1 MKLKTRIFMSF
12 FLIVLIPI
20 FLMIML
26 LIGVAIFRGQ
36 QLRVQ
41 YGIDVN
47 NLSPELQVIIADVIF
62 SMIVILVITAIIL
75 SVWLYSGIST
85 PLSHLTK
92 ATREIRDGNLDYEV
106 KAEGAKEVKELCEG
120 FEEMRMRL
128 KAANEEKLEADRQH
142 RELNSNISH
151 DLKTPIT
158 AVKGYVEGIMDGI
171 ADTPEKMDRY
181 IKTIY
186 NKSIEMDHLINE
198 LTFYTKI
205 NTNRIPYTF
214 SKVNVQNFFE
224 DAAEELRYDLTSKN
238 IAFDYQNTV
247 GRDVQVIADVEQMR
261 RVINNIVGN
270 SVKYMDKPEKKISL
284 RVRDAGEEI
293 EAQVTDNG
301 KGISSKD
308 LGNIFNRFYRAD
320 SSRNSTQGGSGI
332 GLSIVKK
339 IMEDHGGRVW
349 PPAPRERGRRCT
361 SRCGSMLRDTEYCLA
376 AIGT

>member
-47 NLSPELQVIIADVIF
+47 NLSPELHAVIADVIF

-75 SVWLYSGIST
+75 SIWLYSGIST

-92 ATREIRDGNLDYEV
+92 ATREIRDGNLDYVV

-120 FEEMRMRL
+120 FEEMRVRL
-128 KAANEEKLEADRQH
+128 KTANEEKLEADRQN
-142 RELNSNISH
+142 RELISNISH

-158 AVKGYVEGIMDGI
+158 AVKGYVEGIMDGV

-181 IKTIY
+181 IRTIY

-214 SKVNVQNFFE
+214 SKVNVREFFQ
-224 DAAEELRYDLTSKN
+224 DASEEIQYDLTSKN
-238 IAFDYQNTV
+238 IAFDYKNTV

-284 RVRDAGEEI
+284 SVRDAGEEI
-293 EAQVTDNG
+293 EVQISDNG
-301 KGISSKD
+301 KGISSRD

-349 PPAPRERGRRCT
+349 ASSTEGEGT
-361 SRCGSMLRDTEYCLA
+361 TMYFSLRKHVA
-376 AIGT
+376 

>member
-85 PLSHLTK
+85 PLYHLTK

-120 FEEMRMRL
+120 FEEMRVRL
-128 KAANEEKLEADRQH
+128 KTANEEKLEADRQN
-142 RELNSNISH
+142 RELISNISH

-224 DAAEELRYDLTSKN
+224 DAAEEIRYDLTS
-238 IAFDYQNTV
+238 TC
-247 GRDVQVIADVEQMR
+247 R
-261 RVINNIVGN
+261 
-270 SVKYMDKPEKKISL
+270 SL
-284 RVRDAGEEI
+284 R
-293 EAQVTDNG
+293 T
-301 KGISSKD
+301 S
-308 LGNIFNRFYRAD
+308 
-320 SSRNSTQGGSGI
+320 
-332 GLSIVKK
+332 
-339 IMEDHGGRVW
+339 
-349 PPAPRERGRRCT
+349 
-361 SRCGSMLRDTEYCLA
+361 SRCGELSTISSEIRSNTWISRTRRYLS
-376 AIGT
+376 G